1 MGDFMKKESKQHFLL
16 SAKARSLSVYEI
28 MQITHEQA
36 FLLFK
41 EMRFGK
47 EQPICHQCKIQDN
60 HYFIRGRKQWLCKCC
75 NHTFSVTS
83 GTIFTFH
90 KLPLK
95 TYSAAICLICFLNST
110 LECK

>member
-16 SAKARSLSVYEI
+16 SAKARTLSVYEI

-41 EMRFGK
+41 EMRWGK
-47 EQPICHQCKIQDN
+47 EQPTCPHCDTQDH
-60 HYFIRGRKQWLCKCC
+60 HYFIRGRKQWRCKCC

-83 GTIFTFH
+83 DR
-90 KLPLK
+90 K
-95 TYSAAICLICFLNST
+95 SVV
-110 LECK
+110 